1 MPTVKVTVLRDD
13 EPSQGHRVTL
23 EVSGVS
29 HGMLGPEST
38 DSGGVAE
45 FDVDDGEEG
54 KVYVD
59 GSYEADWGSYSRTD
73 ITVNL

>member
-1 MPTVKVTVLRDD
+1 MPTVRVTVLRDD
-13 EPSQGHRVTL
+13 EPVQGHCVTL
-23 EVSGVS
+23 EVSGAD
-29 HGMLGPEST
+29 HGMLGPEYT
-38 DSGGVAE
+38 DSNGVTE
-45 FDVDDGEEG
+45 FDVDYGEEG

>member
-1 MPTVKVTVLRDD
+1 
-13 EPSQGHRVTL
+13 
-23 EVSGVS
+23 
-29 HGMLGPEST
+29 MLGPEST

-54 KVYVD
+54 KVYFD